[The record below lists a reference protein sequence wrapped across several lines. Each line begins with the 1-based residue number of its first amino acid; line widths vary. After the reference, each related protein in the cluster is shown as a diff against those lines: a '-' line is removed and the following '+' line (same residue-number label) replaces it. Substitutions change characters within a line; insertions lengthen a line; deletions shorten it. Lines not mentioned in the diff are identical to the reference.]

1 MRRFESASERL
12 IFANRK
18 AVLVFFA
25 VATVLLVWQA
35 LHLRPDTNLKKM
47 LPLDHEYIQN
57 LFKYKDDLGL
67 GNDVQ
72 IAVEN
77 LDGDIFDAEYL
88 EVINRITDEVS
99 TLEGVDTVNVKSVW
113 TPNVRWI
120 EVTEEGFQGAEV
132 IPNDYDGSPQSM
144 EKLRANI
151 LRSNQVGRLFADDFR
166 SSIVFVPLLEADAE
180 GKGGVDYRTF
190 PAKLEEIRGK
200 YQSDKIRIHVV
211 GFAKKMGDMIDGVRI
226 VLLFGL
232 ASLLITAIILMVDLR
247 CARSVGVIAVCSVVA
262 VFWQLGLLHL
272 LGYGLDP
279 YSVLVPFL
287 VFAIAVSHGVQMV
300 NAISV
305 ETQQGN
311 DKLAAAKGGFRAL
324 FTPGIVALVSDA
336 VGFGT
341 LYIIDIGVIRE
352 LAVAAGIGVALIIL
366 TNLVLHPVLMSFVG
380 MTPAAVERQRRMSN
394 TPSRFLTLVSRLASP
409 KIAMISVLIAIV
421 GYAAGFYISKDQQIG
436 DLDRGAPELWPDPC
450 AEPGAV
456 CGKDYRPEQKYRYN
470 YDVNFITDN
479 YSVSA
484 DVLVVMVETP
494 PDACNSYAALKL
506 MDDLQWKLENTTGV
520 QSTISIASV
529 TKHLNAALNEGNLK
543 WYVLSRDQEV
553 LNGTMRSLPP
563 GLFNVDCSLA
573 PLIVFLDDHKAAT
586 LQRATQVVS
595 EFATANDNP
604 DVARFL
610 LASGNAGIEAAT
622 NEAIS
627 EANNTMLLFVYAVVI
642 VLVWLAFRSWRAVV
656 CLMVPL
662 GLTSV
667 LCNALMTQLGIG
679 IKVATLP
686 VVALGVGIGV
696 DYGIYIY
703 SRLEQYLKEGMDLQ
717 SAYLETLKST
727 GKAVWFTGL
736 TLAIGVAS
744 WAFSPI
750 KFQADMG
757 ILLTFMFV
765 WNMIGALWLLP
776 ALAHFVLKPS
786 AVPQADHKA

>member
-1 MRRFESASERL
+1 MRSLDSISENL
-12 IFANRK
+12 IFGNRRG
-18 AVLVFFA
+18 VLVFFF
-25 VATVLLVWQA
+25 VITIFLVWQA

-72 IAVEN
+72 IAIEN
-77 LDGDIFDAEYL
+77 LNGDIFDPEYL
-88 EVINRITDEVS
+88 DLVNRVTDEVS
-99 TLEGVDTVNVKSVW
+99 TMEGVDTVNVKSVW
-113 TPNVRWI
+113 TANVRWT
-120 EVTEEGFQGAEV
+120 EVTEEGFQGGEV
-132 IPNDYDGSPQSM
+132 IPNDYDGSPASM

-151 LRSNQVGRLFADDFR
+151 LRSNQVGRLFSDDFR
-166 SSIVFVPLLEADAE
+166 SLIVYVPLLEADAD
-180 GKGGVDYRTF
+180 GKGGVDYRVF
-190 PAKLEEIRGK
+190 PGKLEEIRSK
-200 YQSDKIRIHVV
+200 YQSDKVRIHIV

-226 VLLFGL
+226 VLMFGL
-232 ASLLITAIILMVDLR
+232 ASLLITAIILLIDLR
-247 CARSVGVIAVCSVVA
+247 CARSVGVIALCSVIA

-287 VFAIAVSHGVQMV
+287 VFAIAVSHGLQMV

-305 ETQQGN
+305 EAQKGSDHLT
-311 DKLAAAKGGFRAL
+311 AARGGFRSL

-352 LAVAAGIGVALIIL
+352 LAVAAGLGVALVIL
-366 TNLVLHPVLMSFVG
+366 TNLVLHPVLMSYFG
-380 MTPAAVERQRRMSN
+380 I
-394 TPSRFLTLVSRLASP
+394 TPSAVDRHRRIANAPSSILKFVSRFAQP
-409 KIAMISVLIAIV
+409 KVAVVSLLIAAG
-421 GYAAGFYISKDQQIG
+421 GYAAGLYISQDQQIG

-450 AEPGAV
+450 AEEGAS
-456 CGKDYRPEQKYRYN
+456 CGPDYRPAQKYRYN

-494 PDACNSYAALKL
+494 PDACNSYAALKH
-506 MDDLQWKLENTTGV
+506 MDDLQWTLENTPGV

-543 WYVLSRDQEV
+543 WYVLSQDQDA
-553 LNGTMRSLPP
+553 LNGAMRSLPA

-573 PLIVFLDDHKAAT
+573 PLIVFLDDHRAAT
-586 LQRATQVVS
+586 LQRATSVVK
-595 EFATANDNP
+595 EFAAANDDP
-604 DVARFL
+604 SIARFL

-622 NEAIS
+622 NEAIGK
-627 EANNTMLLFVYAVVI
+627 ANNTMLLFVYAVVI
-642 VLVWLAFRSWRAVV
+642 ALVWIAFRSWRAVV
-656 CLMVPL
+656 CLIIPL

-703 SRLEQYLKEGMDLQ
+703 SRLEQFLKAGMNLQ
-717 SAYLETLKST
+717 EAYMETLKST
-727 GKAVWFTGL
+727 GKAVWFTGV

-757 ILLTFMFV
+757 ILLTFMFL

-776 ALAHFVLKPS
+776 AVAHFVL
-786 AVPQADHKA
+786 VPAYRDKQGS

>member
-1 MRRFESASERL
+1 MRRLENFFEGL
-12 IFANRK
+12 IFNNRK
-18 AVLVFFA
+18 AVLMIFLV
-25 VATVLLVWQA
+25 VTGLLVWQA
-35 LHLRPDTNLKKM
+35 SYLRPDTNLKKM
-47 LPLDHEYIQN
+47 LPLDHPYIQN

-77 LDGDIFDAEYL
+77 LSGDIFDPEYL
-88 EVINRITDEVS
+88 EVINQITDEVS

-113 TPNVRWI
+113 TANVRWT
-120 EVTEEGFQGAEV
+120 EVTEEGFQGGEL
-132 IPNDYDGSPQSM
+132 IPGDYDGSPASM

-151 LRSNQVGRLFADDFR
+151 LRSGQVGRLFGDDFR
-166 SSIVFVPLLEADAE
+166 SSIVYVPLLEADAE
-180 GKGGVDYRTF
+180 GQGGVDYRTF
-190 PAKLEEIRGK
+190 PGKLEELRDK
-200 YQSDKIRIHVV
+200 YQSDKVRIHVV
-211 GFAKKMGDMIDGVRI
+211 GFAKKMGDLIDGVRV
-226 VLLFGL
+226 VLMFGL
-232 ASLLITAIILMVDLR
+232 ASLLVTVLILLIDLR
-247 CARSVGVIAVCSVVA
+247 CPRSVGIIALCSVVA
-262 VFWQLGLLHL
+262 VFWQLGLLNL

-305 ETQQGN
+305 ESQAGK
-311 DKLAAAKGGFRAL
+311 DRLEAARGGFRAL

-352 LAVAAGIGVALIIL
+352 LAVAAGIGVALVIL
-366 TNLVLHPVLMSFVG
+366 TNLILHPVLMSYFG
-380 MTPAAVERQRRMSN
+380 ITPKALEHQRRQNQQPGKMWLLLAKMTRPKVAAAAV
-394 TPSRFLTLVSRLASP
+394 V
-409 KIAMISVLIAIV
+409 IAIA
-421 GYAAGFYISKDQQIG
+421 GYAVGIAVGWNQQIG

-450 AEPGAV
+450 AEEGAE
-456 CGKDYRPEQKYRYN
+456 CGSDYRPPAKYRYN

-494 PDACNSYAALKL
+494 PDACNSYAALQNI
-506 MDDLQWKLENTTGV
+506 DDLQWLLENTEGV
-520 QSTISIASV
+520 QSTISIASA
-529 TKHLNAALNEGNLK
+529 TKYVNAALNEGNLK
-543 WYVLSRDQEV
+543 WYVLSRDQYA
-553 LNGTMRSLPP
+553 LNNAMQRMPS

-573 PLIVFLDDHKAAT
+573 PLIVFLNDHKAAT
-586 LQRATQVVS
+586 LKRATDTVEQ
-595 EFATANDNP
+595 FARERDDPAI
-604 DVARFL
+604 ARFL

-622 NEAIS
+622 NEAIQR
-627 EANNTMLLFVYAVVI
+627 ANNTMLIFVYLVVI
-642 VLVWLAFRSWRAVV
+642 VLVWGAFRSWKAVV

-667 LCNALMTQLGIG
+667 LCTALMVVLGIG
-679 IKVATLP
+679 VKVATLP

-703 SRLEQYLKEGMDLQ
+703 SRLEQYLKEGMDID

-736 TLAIGVAS
+736 TLAVGVLS

-765 WNMIGALWLLP
+765 WNMFGALLLVP
-776 ALAHFVLKPS
+776 ALAYFLLKP
-786 AVPQADHKA
+786 AQTAKI

>member
-1 MRRFESASERL
+1 MQRIESAAERF
-12 IFANRK
+12 IFANRP
-18 AVLVFFA
+18 AVLGFF
-25 VATVLLVWQA
+25 VVVTLLLVWQA
-35 LHLRPDTNLKKM
+35 FYLRPDTNLKKM

-72 IAVEN
+72 IAVEH
-77 LDGDIFDAEYL
+77 LDGDIFDPEYL
-88 EVINRITDEVS
+88 DVVNRITDEVS

-132 IPNDYDGSPQSM
+132 IPNDYDGSPESM

-151 LRSNQVGRLFADDFR
+151 LRSGQVGRLFADDFR

-180 GKGGVDYRTF
+180 GQGGVDYREF
-190 PAKLEEIRGK
+190 PQRLEEIREK
-200 YQSDKIRIHVV
+200 YQSEKIRIHVV
-211 GFAKKMGDMIDGVRI
+211 GFAKKMGDMIDGVRV
-226 VLLFGL
+226 VLMFGL
-232 ASLLITAIILMVDLR
+232 FSLLVTALILLVDLR
-247 CARSVGVIAVCSVVA
+247 CLRSVGVIALCSVVA

-305 ETQQGN
+305 ETQRGASRP
-311 DKLAAAKGGFRAL
+311 DAAKGGFRAL

-341 LYIIDIGVIRE
+341 LYVIDIGVIRE
-352 LAVAAGIGVALIIL
+352 LAVAAGIGVALIIF
-366 TNLVLHPVLMSFVG
+366 TNLVLHPVLMSYVG
-380 MTPAAVERQRRMSN
+380 MSPKAVDRQRKLAN
-394 TPSRFLTLVSRLASP
+394 APSGFLKAVSRLASP
-409 KIAMISVLIAIV
+409 RVAMVSVLIAV
-421 GYAAGFYISKDQQIG
+421 AGYAVGLYVSKDQQIG

-450 AEPGAV
+450 AEEGAA
-456 CGKDYRPEQKYRYN
+456 CGKDYRPEAKYRYN

-494 PDACNSYAALKL
+494 PDSCNSYAAMKL
-506 MDDLQWKLENTTGV
+506 MDDLQWQLENTEGV

-543 WYVLSRDQEV
+543 WYVLSRDQDA
-553 LNGTMRSLPP
+553 LNGVMRSLPA

-586 LQRATQVVS
+586 LQRATATVS
-595 EFATANDNP
+595 VFAEANDDP
-604 DVARFL
+604 EVARFL

-622 NEAIS
+622 NEAIG
-627 EANNTMLLFVYAVVI
+627 EANNTMLLFVYLVVI
-642 VLVWLAFRSWRAVV
+642 ALVWMAFRSWRAVV
-656 CLMVPL
+656 CLVVPL

-667 LCNALMTQLGIG
+667 LCNALMVQLGIG

-703 SRLEQYLKEGMDLQ
+703 SRLEQYMKEGMALQ
-717 SAYLETLKST
+717 DAYLETLKST
-727 GKAVWFTGL
+727 GKAVWFTGV
-736 TLAIGVAS
+736 TLAVGVIS

-776 ALAHFVLKPS
+776 ALAHFVMKPAS
-786 AVPQADHKA
+786 AKKAKP